1 VSRDQS
7 PEVLLVD
14 RLARDS
20 KSFRYLGPRP
30 AVAHGPFDGG
40 LFELV
45 GQSAER

>member
-14 RLARDS
+14 RLARDA
-20 KSFRYLGPRP
+20 KSFRHLGPRP
-30 AVAHGPFDGG
+30 AVTHGAFDGR
-40 LFELV
+40 LLELV